1 MSSELVLGL
10 GGTVDYEIEWD
21 SSVLEAL
28 VARYRITGDELTTT
42 HTIDSERDLAVSVLA
57 FLETGA
63 GGERYVASSGIVEQ
77 FAARFVSRVTL
88 GGTPV
93 RAALAMHALGR
104 PSTVHLVSIDDTV
117 RRLLPPDCRYLC
129 SAEHD
134 SLDPHLIVQFPAGAE
149 VRVGEKVLRAP
160 HPNRLIYSN
169 DPPNRELLLSP
180 DLGTALRSAKIF
192 LVSGFNSMQDVAAL
206 DERLGQ
212 LRANMRSLPPDSVVF
227 YEDAGFHQ
235 PVFSARVR
243 ESLLDL
249 LDIYSMNEDEWGSH
263 LGHPVDLLDIDAVQA
278 ALHEL
283 RALIPA
289 RVLVVHTRYWSLAFG
304 PDAERYRSALSGGI
318 TMASTRYRLGDDF
331 TARQYHETELE
342 PRNVEGVR
350 LVTGLAERMSGEVTA
365 VAAFTLHPPTPTT
378 IGLGDTFVGGFIAA
392 LAESSR

>member
-1 MSSELVLGL
+1 MVDSELVLGL

-21 SSVLEAL
+21 SSVLESL
-28 VARYRITGDELTTT
+28 VDRYRIRGDELTTT
-42 HTIDSERDLAVSVLA
+42 QPIASERDLAISVLA

-93 RAALAMHALGR
+93 RAALAMHALGI

-117 RRLLPPDCRYLC
+117 RRLLPGDTGYLC

-149 VRVGEKVLRAP
+149 VRVGDQVLRAP

-169 DPPNRELLLSP
+169 DPPNRELLLSS
-180 DLGTALRSAKIF
+180 DLGSALRDAKIF
-192 LVSGFNSMQDVAAL
+192 LVSGFNSMQDASAL
-206 DERLGQ
+206 DERLRQ
-212 LRANMRSLPPDSVVF
+212 LRAHMRSLPADALVF

-235 PVFSARVR
+235 PALGARVR
-243 ESLLDL
+243 ESLLEL
-249 LDIYSMNEDEWGSH
+249 LDVYSMNEDEWEAH
-263 LGHPVDLLDIDAVQA
+263 LGHRVDLLDADAVQA

-283 RALIPA
+283 HALIPA

-304 PDAERYRSALSGGI
+304 ADAGRYRSALSGGI
-318 TMASTRYRLGDDF
+318 TMASTRYRLGDGF
-331 TARQYHETELE
+331 TAQDYLE
-342 PRNVEGVR
+342 
-350 LVTGLAERMSGEVTA
+350 TGLERRNAEGERMAVELAELMPEVA
-365 VAAFTLHPPTPTT
+365 VVAAFTLHPPKPTT

-392 LAESSR
+392 LAPSR